1 MLSAKFF
8 VLESGTIIG
17 FELCGH
23 SGYAES
29 GKDIVCS
36 AVSSAAYM
44 TVNTITD
51 VMGIPADVNIN
62 ESIGYM
68 KILISTKDALL
79 CKDILNGFKSHL
91 LFLEEIYSKNIN
103 VNYTEV

>member
-8 VLESGTIIG
+8 VLELGMIVG
-17 FELCGH
+17 FELAGH
-23 SGYAES
+23 SGYADF

-51 VMGIPADVNIN
+51 VMGIPADVSVN
-62 ESIGYM
+62 ESAGYM
-68 KILISTKDALL
+68 KMIIDPKNAAL
-79 CKDILNGFKSHL
+79 CKDILNGFKNHL
-91 LFLEEIYSKNIN
+91 LLLEEMYLKNIN
-103 VNYTEV
+103 VSYTEV

>member
-1 MLSAKFF
+1 MISAKFF
-8 VLESGTIIG
+8 VLESGTIVG
-17 FELCGH
+17 FEILGH
-23 SGYAES
+23 SGYSES

>member
-8 VLESGTIIG
+8 VLESGTIVG
-17 FELCGH
+17 FEILGH

-44 TVNTITD
+44 TENNITD
-51 VMGIPADVNIN
+51 VM
-62 ESIGYM
+62 
-68 KILISTKDALL
+68 
-79 CKDILNGFKSHL
+79 
-91 LFLEEIYSKNIN
+91 
-103 VNYTEV
+103 

>member
-1 MLSAKFF
+1 MLFRS
-8 VLESGTIIG
+8 
-17 FELCGH
+17 H

>member
-8 VLESGTIIG
+8 VLESGTIVG
-17 FELCGH
+17 FELYGH
-23 SGYAES
+23 SGYAEL

-44 TVNTITD
+44 TANTITD
-51 VMGIPADVNIN
+51 VMGIPADVNVV
-62 ESIGYM
+62 EDAGYM
-68 KILISTKDALL
+68 KILISPKDALL
-79 CKDILNGFKSHL
+79 CKDILNGFKNHL
-91 LFLEEIYSKNIN
+91 LMLEEIYSKNIN